1 MSFIAWIWSLLR
13 PRRPDLLAP
22 GLYISPTC
30 RLHRV
35 MSTTEDGQI
44 NVEVDNVHRR
54 VLDLSYFNGW
64 ERVDDDEGGLA
75 RAMGKRHGLG

>member
-1 MSFIAWIWSLLR
+1 MSFLAWLWSLLR
-13 PRRPDLLAP
+13 PRTPDLLAP

-35 MSTTEDGQI
+35 VSTTADGRI
-44 NVEVDNVHRR
+44 NVVVDNEHHR
-54 VLDLSYFNGW
+54 VLYPDYFDGW
-64 ERVDDDEGGLA
+64 ERVDDDEEGLS